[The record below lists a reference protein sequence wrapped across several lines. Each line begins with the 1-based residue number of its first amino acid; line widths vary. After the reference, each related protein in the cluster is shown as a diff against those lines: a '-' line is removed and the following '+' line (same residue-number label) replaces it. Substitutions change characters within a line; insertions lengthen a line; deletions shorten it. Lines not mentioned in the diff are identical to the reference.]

1 MSGGTTRLVLRR
13 SARTL
18 PHHQTGTAMPP
29 DEYDLDTVIQDII
42 SAPEATRLMRRKPE
56 PPRRPHPVIR
66 FEAGTILFLVI
77 AILGYV
83 LVWLLRHG

>member
-1 MSGGTTRLVLRR
+1 
-13 SARTL
+13 
-18 PHHQTGTAMPP
+18 MPP

-56 PPRRPHPVIR
+56 PLRRPYPVIR
-66 FEAGTILFLVI
+66 FARGTFWWLAD
-77 AILGYV
+77 AILLYV